1 MQYQDMR
8 ESPLFPLRRF
18 LSPLFLFEKKEG
30 FPPNRR
36 APLAGEAIPAGQAYS
51 SCHTAGTVIK

>member
-1 MQYQDMR
+1 M
-8 ESPLFPLRRF
+8 FPLRRF
-18 LSPLFLFEKKEG
+18 LSPLFLFEQNEG